1 MVNQDEDANNYLLS
15 WKGRLRATLLEYIIL
30 HESAYSTS
38 SVYPYSIWD
47 KLKNDWG
54 DLTPPLPT
62 IYSVIKRL
70 ESQKFIDVN
79 SEIEGGRVQKKIII
93 RESGFDLLDRMKNEF
108 ETLNDYLKR
117 YANELES
124 K

>member
-47 KLKNDWG
+47 KLKNDWD